1 MLTTHQIKELVSDII
16 VKYPVKKLSIF
27 GSYADGTAHENSD
40 IDILIE
46 FLHTNVSLIMLYDI
60 KEELEIKL
68 SKNVDLI
75 HAPLDE
81 NALISVNKVV
91 DIYEQ

>member
-1 MLTTHQIKELVSDII
+1 MLTTHQIKVLVSDII

-68 SKNVDLI
+68 SRKVDLI

-81 NALISVNKVV
+81 NTLIAVNKVV
-91 DIYEQ
+91 DIYEL